1 MTYEG
6 MDRDD
11 QGGGSSHSRATEGG
25 DSQRLNPE
33 QVKRSPGLY
42 ASRYPVDIA
51 LGFNKSF
58 LRVPQTW
65 IKGGI
70 PALMDGASPGLWRLF
85 THLWRYGNMSRGL
98 IFPTKGTLA
107 REAGFKTR
115 RTLERKLRILETG
128 DPNKGLPPVLERI
141 SLDVEEYRGHRIA
154 YRFRLEGI
162 AALQQIAEGNIEAE
176 KKRRDGISKKRRKA
190 GQKGADVRWA
200 QERFHNADDP

>member
-1 MTYEG
+1 MTCDG
-6 MDRDD
+6 TDRDD
-11 QGGGSSHSRATEGG
+11 LCGGYSQSGATEGG

-33 QVKRSPGLY
+33 QVILNPE
-42 ASRYPVDIA
+42 RYVGNDAIDIA

-58 LRVPQTW
+58 LRMPQTW

-70 PALMDGASPGLWRLF
+70 PALMDGASPGLWRVF

-128 DPNKGLPPVLERI
+128 VPNKGLPPVLERI
-141 SLDVEEYRGHRIA
+141 SLDSEEYRGHRIA

-190 GQKGADVRWA
+190 GQKGAGVRWA
-200 QERFHNADDP
+200 RERFHNADEP